1 MTIRWNEPIEALDG
15 LFNRYPCRVIS
26 RDYRCG
32 AENLIVVQID
42 RAEHS
47 SVAVYGE
54 DGSLRVGDHRTRLR
68 NVPVKRQGWM
78 LKKKG
83 AIAVSD
89 NRIFLSEKEAKRAMS
104 PDDDC
109 LVHGEWEE

>member
-1 MTIRWNEPIEALDG
+1 MTIRWDEPIETIEKHPA
-15 LFNRYPCRVIS
+15 RVLS
-26 RDYRCG
+26 RNFRIG
-32 AENLIVVQID
+32 PESHIVVQID
-42 RAEHS
+42 RGDFS
-47 SVAVYGE
+47 SVAVVSE
-54 DGSLRVGDHRTRLR
+54 DGTLRIGDYRTRLR

-89 NRIFLSEKEAKRAMS
+89 ERIFLSEKEAKRAMS
-104 PDDDC
+104 PDDEC